1 MSSGGGDGPNRTDMQ
16 DRHAD
21 ASQVRPTSELL
32 VTLCLSSASHNRRL
46 QRASQRTKW
55 RVTSFN
61 DEFTEGLSVVKVNLH
76 QISNQHPLCNQTSL
90 RVKCH
95 LLPFRHCFWFC
106 LTDRRD
112 LCHVMRGG
120 SPDIEHRTFYC
131 AGLQKSG
138 QGYGYRCGKGYAR
151 RLQPPASVSN
161 RHLRA
166 SPGVPSDP

>member
-21 ASQVRPTSELL
+21 ASQVRPPSELL

-46 QRASQRTKW
+46 QRTSQRTKW

-95 LLPFRHCFWFC
+95 LLPFQHCFWFC
-106 LTDRRD
+106 LIDRRD
-112 LCHVMRGG
+112 LCHVMRGD
-120 SPDIEHRTFYC
+120 SPDIAHRDFLLC
-131 AGLQKSG
+131 RANK
-138 QGYGYRCGKGYAR
+138 
-151 RLQPPASVSN
+151 N
-161 RHLRA
+161 RVR
-166 SPGVPSDP
+166 PTNMR